1 MNLPPRPPPGGTHSL
16 ILHGNSS
23 FITWRSGLQPMVY
36 EGVGQPAEI
45 LSIIT
50 FSKSLRDIR
59 ERIGYNENLL
69 LM

>member
-1 MNLPPRPPPGGTHSL
+1 
-16 ILHGNSS
+16 
-23 FITWRSGLQPMVY
+23 MVY